1 LRQGAVRSRLW
12 DPDAQINRSTL
23 PSLGQM
29 LRDQI
34 GDEVTPEPQKAMAE
48 RYRTQLY

>member
-1 LRQGAVRSRLW
+1 MRSRLW
-12 DPDAQINRSTL
+12 DPEAHIDRSTL

-34 GDEVTPEPQKAMAE
+34 GDEVTSEPPNAMAE
-48 RYRTQLY
+48 RYRKQLY